1 MAIAKKSKIVC
12 VWPYG
17 LDGLWLRYAALQNL
31 IRSLP
36 WIAPPRPPPWR
47 NPRKGSDRILPSGNL
62 VSSLPQLADKIA
74 GYFVPVVVV
83 CSLATLGAWVVVGYV
98 DAQLLPVSDMER
110 DGFR

>member
-1 MAIAKKSKIVC
+1 MAPLRCTAKFDPFPSLDCAPTPSTPALSKE
-12 VWPYG
+12 
-17 LDGLWLRYAALQNL
+17 
-31 IRSLP
+31 
-36 WIAPPRPPPWR
+36 
-47 NPRKGSDRILPSGNL
+47 RKLSDFAIWQPCIIPSH
-62 VSSLPQLADKIA
+62 SLPQLADKIA